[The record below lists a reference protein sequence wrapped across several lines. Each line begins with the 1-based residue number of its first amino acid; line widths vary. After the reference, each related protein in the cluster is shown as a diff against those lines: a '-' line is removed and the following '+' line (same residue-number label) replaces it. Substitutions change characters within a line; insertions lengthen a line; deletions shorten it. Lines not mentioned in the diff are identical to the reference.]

1 MKRINFIKIFPLFLT
16 GLFSFSSASDTV
28 KAELLKANDNGSQT
42 LRILNMEDYIYVTDE
57 LNGYTA
63 PDLVKQFETYIKANY
78 PEYQNVKVIYDTTDT
93 NETLFNELQ
102 TGKSLYDLV
111 CPSDYMIQKLITQDM
126 LTKLD
131 RSKIPNY
138 VTYCSKKIGR
148 YLDDISA
155 INSIT
160 NEECYLKDYAVG
172 YMWGTLGILFNP
184 SYSKIKVDIE
194 EMVKDMKSWDVFWNK
209 KYKKTISIKD
219 SMRDT
224 YAAALMY
231 TFDDELSELR
241 SQYLSSSISLDEYKT
256 KITEI
261 FNRSD
266 KDTIKK
272 VSSSLAK
279 LKKNIFGLEVDSGKE
294 DIVTGKIGM
303 NLAWSGDAV
312 YSMDQADNAELVSE
326 PFELYYSIPDN
337 GGNIWFDGWVMPKL
351 DSNKRSA
358 AQYDLAHLFLNFIS
372 DPINAKQNIDFTGY
386 TSFIA
391 GDNVLELIR
400 DWYDVRTNIIY
411 LKDEESEEYYDDVIY
426 FDPITNEE
434 TSVDFNDVH
443 FSKDANS
450 EFDNVKLYGIIEGE
464 DNVLLEQTFNERLVL
479 PDEVEIVDLTY
490 FFEGTLNEYENGIDD
505 IFYSTCYHPF
515 FNEDGT
521 RNISVGRQFFT
532 QYPDEE
538 CINRCAVMK
547 DYGKDND
554 AILKM
559 WENFKSDPLPA
570 WAITLFICEIVLIAG
585 GIIFYFSQKRIRVYL
600 RKNR

>member
-42 LRILNMEDYIYVTDE
+42 LRILNMEDYIYITDE

-138 VTYCSKKIGR
+138 VTYCSKKIGK

-160 NEECYLKDYAVG
+160 NEECYLKDYSVG

-184 SYSKIKVDIE
+184 TYSKINVDIE
-194 EMVKDMKSWDVFWNK
+194 EMVQDIKSWDVFWNK

-241 SQYLSSSISLDEYKT
+241 SQYLSSSISLDEYKS

-266 KDTIKK
+266 KDSIKK

-351 DSNKRSA
+351 DSGKRSA
-358 AQYDLAHLFLNFIS
+358 AQYELAHLFLNFIS
-372 DPINAKQNIDFTGY
+372 DPINAKQNIDYTGY

-400 DWYDVRTNIIY
+400 DWYDVRTDIIY
-411 LKDEESEEYYDDVIY
+411 LKDEESEEYFDDVIY

-443 FSKDANS
+443 FLKDADS
-450 EFDNVKLYGIIEGE
+450 EFDNVKLYGVIEGE

-479 PDEVEIVDLTY
+479 PDEAEIVDLTY

>member
-42 LRILNMEDYIYVTDE
+42 LRILNMEDYIYITDE

-131 RSKIPNY
+131 RTKIPNY
-138 VTYCSKKIGR
+138 VTYCSKKIGK

-184 SYSKIKVDIE
+184 TYSKIKVDIE
-194 EMVKDMKSWDVFWNK
+194 EMVQDLKSWDVFWNK

-241 SQYLSSSISLDEYKT
+241 SQYVSSSISLDEYKS

-266 KDTIKK
+266 KDSIKK

-337 GGNIWFDGWVMPKL
+337 GGNVWFDGWVMPKL
-351 DSNKRSA
+351 DNNKRSD

-400 DWYDVRTNIIY
+400 DWYDVRTDIIY

-443 FSKDANS
+443 FSKDADS
-450 EFDNVKLYGIIEGE
+450 EFDNVKLYGVIEGE

-515 FNEDGT
+515 LNEDGT

>member
-194 EMVKDMKSWDVFWNK
+194 EIVQDMKSWDVFWNK

-400 DWYDVRTNIIY
+400 DWYDVRNDIIY

>member
-28 KAELLKANDNGSQT
+28 KAELLKASDNGSQT
-42 LRILNMEDYIYVTDE
+42 LRILNMEDYIYITDE

-138 VTYCSKKIGR
+138 VTYCSKKIGK

-160 NEECYLKDYAVG
+160 NEECYLKDYSVG

-184 SYSKIKVDIE
+184 TYSKIKVDIE
-194 EMVKDMKSWDVFWNK
+194 EMVQDMKSWDVFWNK

-241 SQYLSSSISLDEYKT
+241 SQYLSSSISLDEYKS

-266 KDTIKK
+266 KDSIKK

-372 DPINAKQNIDFTGY
+372 DPINAKQNIDYTGY

-400 DWYDVRTNIIY
+400 DWYDIRTDIIY

-443 FSKDANS
+443 FLKDADS
-450 EFDNVKLYGIIEGE
+450 EFDNVKLYGVIEGE

>member
-42 LRILNMEDYIYVTDE
+42 LRILNMEDYIYITDE

-63 PDLVKQFETYIKANY
+63 PDLVKQFETYIKTNY

-138 VTYCSKKIGR
+138 VTYCSKKIGK

-160 NEECYLKDYAVG
+160 NEECYLKDYSVG

-184 SYSKIKVDIE
+184 TYSKIKVDIE
-194 EMVKDMKSWDVFWNK
+194 EMVQDMKSWDVFWNK

-241 SQYLSSSISLDEYKT
+241 SQYLSSSISLDEYKS

-266 KDTIKK
+266 KDSIKK

-351 DSNKRSA
+351 DSGKRSA

-372 DPINAKQNIDFTGY
+372 DPVNAKQNIDYTGY

-400 DWYDVRTNIIY
+400 DWYDIRTDIIY
-411 LKDEESEEYYDDVIY
+411 LKDEENEEYFDDVIY
-426 FDPITNEE
+426 FDPETNEE

-443 FSKDANS
+443 FLKDADS
-450 EFDNVKLYGIIEGE
+450 KFDNVKLYGVIEGE
-464 DNVLLEQTFNERLVL
+464 DNILLEQTFNERLVL

-585 GIIFYFSQKRIRVYL
+585 GVIFYVSQKRIRVYL

>member
-1 MKRINFIKIFPLFLT
+1 MKKLNAIKYISFGFICFLC
-16 GLFSFSSASDTV
+16 SSCGAAAVDTSV
-28 KAELLKANDNGSQT
+28 LKASNSGSQT
-42 LRILNMEDYIYVTDE
+42 LRILNMEDYIYINDP

-63 PDLVKQFETYIKANY
+63 PDLVVQFEDYIKQNY
-78 PEYQNVKVIYDTTDT
+78 PEYSNVKVIYDTTDT
-93 NETLFNELQ
+93 NETLYNELQ

-111 CPSDYMIQKLITQDM
+111 CPSDYMIQKLITNDM
-126 LTKLD
+126 LVKLD
-131 RSKIPNY
+131 REKIPHY
-138 VTYCSKKIGR
+138 VTYCSKKIGT

-160 NEECYLKDYAVG
+160 NQECYLKDYSVG

-184 SYSKIKVDIE
+184 TYSKINVDIDE
-194 EMVKDMKSWDVFWNK
+194 ISSDMQSWSVLWDK

-231 TFDDELSELR
+231 TFDDELTDLR
-241 SQYLSSSISLDEYKT
+241 KQYVSNQISQDQYNADL
-256 KITEI
+256 TEI

-266 KDTIKK
+266 KDTIKE

-312 YSMDQADNAELVSE
+312 YSMDQAEDESLVSN
-326 PFELYYSIPDN
+326 PFELYYSIPNN

-351 DSNKRSA
+351 NDGERSE
-358 AQYDLAHLFLNFIS
+358 AQYELAHLFLDFIS
-372 DPINAKQNIDFTGY
+372 DPINAAQNVNYTGY

-391 GDNVLELIR
+391 GDDILELAR
-400 DWYDVRTNIIY
+400 DWYDARCDIIY
-411 LKDEESEEYYDDVIY
+411 LKDEENEEYYEDVVY
-426 FDPITNEE
+426 LDPLTNEE
-434 TSVDFNDVH
+434 TSVDYNDVH
-443 FSKDANS
+443 FASESDSKYN
-450 EFDNVKLYGIIEGE
+450 NVTLFGVNE
-464 DNVLLEQTFNERLVL
+464 DGSKEEIGLFNERLIL
-479 PDEVEIVDLTY
+479 PEDVEKVNLSY
-490 FFEGTLNEYENGIDD
+490 FFEGTLTNYESGVDD

-515 FNEDGT
+515 FNEDGS
-521 RNISVGRQFFT
+521 RNIAVGRQFFT

-538 CINRCAVMK
+538 CIIRCAVMR

-559 WENFKSDPLPA
+559 WENFKSDALPN
-570 WAITLFICEIVLIAG
+570 WAIAIFVIEIILIIG
-585 GIIFYFSQKRIRVYL
+585 GISFYFFSKKIRVYL
-600 RKNR
+600 RKHRN

>member
-42 LRILNMEDYIYVTDE
+42 LRILNMEDYIYITDE

-138 VTYCSKKIGR
+138 VTYCSKKIGK

-160 NEECYLKDYAVG
+160 NEECYLKDYSVG

-184 SYSKIKVDIE
+184 TYSKIKVDIE
-194 EMVKDMKSWDVFWNK
+194 EMVQDLKSWDVFWNK

-241 SQYLSSSISLDEYKT
+241 SQYVSSSISLDEYKS

-266 KDTIKK
+266 KDSIKK

-337 GGNIWFDGWVMPKL
+337 GGNVWFDGWVMPKL
-351 DSNKRSA
+351 DNNKRSD

-400 DWYDVRTNIIY
+400 DWYDVRTDIIY

-443 FSKDANS
+443 FSKDADS
-450 EFDNVKLYGIIEGE
+450 EFDNVKLYGVIEGE

-515 FNEDGT
+515 LNEDGT

>member
-28 KAELLKANDNGSQT
+28 KAELLKASDNGSQT
-42 LRILNMEDYIYVTDE
+42 LRILNMEDYIYITDE

-138 VTYCSKKIGR
+138 VTYCSKKIGK

-160 NEECYLKDYAVG
+160 NEECYLKDYSVG

-184 SYSKIKVDIE
+184 TYSKIKVDIE
-194 EMVKDMKSWDVFWNK
+194 EMVQDMKSWDVFWNK

-241 SQYLSSSISLDEYKT
+241 SQYLSSSISLDEYKS

-266 KDTIKK
+266 KDSIKK

-351 DSNKRSA
+351 DSGKRSA
-358 AQYDLAHLFLNFIS
+358 AQYELAHLFLNFIS
-372 DPINAKQNIDFTGY
+372 DPINAKQNIDYTGY

-400 DWYDVRTNIIY
+400 DWYDVRTDIIY
-411 LKDEESEEYYDDVIY
+411 LKDEESEEYFDDVIY

-443 FSKDANS
+443 FLKDADS
-450 EFDNVKLYGIIEGE
+450 EFDNVKLYGVIEGE

-479 PDEVEIVDLTY
+479 PDEAEIVDLTY